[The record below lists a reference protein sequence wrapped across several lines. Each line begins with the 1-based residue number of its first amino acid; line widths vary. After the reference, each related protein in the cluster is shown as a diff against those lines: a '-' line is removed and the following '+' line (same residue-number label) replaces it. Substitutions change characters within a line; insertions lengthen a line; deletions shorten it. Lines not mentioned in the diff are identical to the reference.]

1 MATYAELYALRQDS
15 DLQDKI
21 AVAVVIAAEGKLSG
35 TPSAAEATWARS
47 VVQNP
52 GGTAQAVTNLVL
64 AANKSASSA
73 VILAATDAAIQSI
86 VDAVVDG
93 LILGEG

>member
-1 MATYAELYALRQDS
+1 MATYTELYGLRTNS
-15 DLQDKI
+15 ELQDKI
-21 AVAVVIAAEGKLSG
+21 AVAVVIAAEEKLSG
-35 TPSAAEATWARS
+35 TPSAAEAAWARG

-52 GGTAQAVTNLVL
+52 GGTAKAAINLVL
-64 AANKSASSA
+64 AANKAATSTA
-73 VILAATDAAIQSI
+73 ILAATDAAIQAN